1 MKIILG
7 SESRARRKILESMG
21 YQFEVMPADIDE
33 EAIRSIDPVELTLSL
48 AHAKSEALLL
58 RIAEP
63 AILITA
69 DQVVVYQGTIRGK
82 PTTEREV
89 LNFLKSYNDYPA
101 ETVTSVVVTNTT
113 TGQSVSGTDKAKIW
127 FQISQMIALDYLA
140 YGDPFEHAGGF
151 AHEHPI
157 LAPCVVK
164 IEGESESLAGLP
176 RKLTAALIK
185 QVLS

>member
-7 SESRARRKILESMG
+7 SESKARREILESMG

-33 EAIRSIDPVELTLSL
+33 EAIQLADPVELTLSL

-58 RIAEP
+58 RISEP

-69 DQVVVYQGTIRGK
+69 DQVVVYREKIRGK
-82 PTTEREV
+82 PCGHVEAIM
-89 LNFLKSYNDYPA
+89 FLKSYNDYPA
-101 ETVTSVVVTNTT
+101 ETVTSVVVTNTV
-113 TGQSVSGTDKAKIW
+113 TGQSASGTDKAKIW
-127 FQISQMIALDYLA
+127 FQIPPGVILDYA
-140 YGDPFEHAGGF
+140 VFGDSLEHAGGF

-185 QVLS
+185 QILE